1 MEGILVWGI
10 VIIGLIIRIMKFGK
24 NNKPAGSTVT
34 SKDSGYVKQKDTYRG
49 TSAKYE
55 TSAMP
60 HKHRE
65 SGVYDSANKH
75 RADNSDGAMPHSHK
89 ETKYKHIDVSTLP
102 KGYILLNGEPV
113 RTADL
118 EKY

>member
-10 VIIGLIIRIMKFGK
+10 VIVAIIMRIMKPGK
-24 NNKPAGSTVT
+24 NSKPAGSTGT
-34 SKDSGYVKQKDTYRG
+34 SKTITSVNYKDFSKDLSHRRE
-49 TSAKYE
+49 A
-55 TSAMP
+55 SAMP
-60 HKHRE
+60 HKHKE

-75 RADNSDGAMPHSHK
+75 RANNSDGAMPHSHN
-89 ETKYKHIDVSTLP
+89 EVKYKHIDVATLP